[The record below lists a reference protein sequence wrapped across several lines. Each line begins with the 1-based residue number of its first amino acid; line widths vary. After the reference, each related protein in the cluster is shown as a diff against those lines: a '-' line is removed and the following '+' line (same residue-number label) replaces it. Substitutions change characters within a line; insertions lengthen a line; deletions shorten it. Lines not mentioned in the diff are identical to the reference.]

1 MINVLLVAELTPA
14 VREIYASSISSEFPG
29 VRVQTAASRQESFE
43 HLGEADVLLT
53 FTPMMSDA
61 MLQAAPRLK
70 WIQALGTGVDNL
82 IELPSLRPDVIVTN
96 MRGIHGAPVAE
107 AALAS
112 MLALSRGLP
121 DFVRNQDRAQWQRW
135 PARLLNA
142 KTVGI
147 LGIGV
152 IAETLAPIC
161 KAFGMEVFGFSSE
174 PRAVPGFDAVHRRS
188 DLQAM
193 AHRLDYLVLLA
204 PLTEAT
210 RNIIDAR
217 MLAAMKPSAFLINFA
232 RGGVVDE
239 AALVEAL
246 KAKAISGA
254 ALDVFNE
261 EPLPADNPL
270 WGLKNVLI
278 TTHQGGF
285 CDVYPKLALPIISQN
300 LRLFMDGRTDQM
312 INRVHR

>member
-1 MINVLLVAELTPA
+1 MIKVLLFAELTPA
-14 VREIYASSISSEFPG
+14 VREVYASSIRSAFPDISLAI
-29 VRVQTAASRQESFE
+29 AADRQAAFE
-43 HLGEADVLLT
+43 HLHEADVLLT
-53 FTPMMSDA
+53 FTPLMSDGI
-61 MLQAAPRLK
+61 LQAAPRLK
-70 WIQALGTGVDNL
+70 WVQALGVGVDNL
-82 IELPSLRPDVIVTN
+82 IELPSLRPEIIVTN

-112 MLALSRGLP
+112 MLAVSRGLP

-161 KAFGMEVFGFSSE
+161 KAFGMEVLGFSSE
-174 PRAVPGFDAVHRRS
+174 PRAVPGFDTVHRRS

-193 AHRLDYLVLLA
+193 VSRLDYLVLLA
-204 PLTEAT
+204 PLIEST

-217 MLAAMKPSAFLINFA
+217 MLAVMKPSAFLINFG
-232 RGGVVDE
+232 RGGLVDE
-239 AALVEAL
+239 TALVEAL
-246 KAKAISGA
+246 KAGTISGA

-261 EPLPADNPL
+261 EPLPAENPL
-270 WGLKNVLI
+270 WSLRNVLI

-300 LRLFMDGRTDQM
+300 LRLFLDGRTDQM
-312 INRVHR
+312 VNRVLR

>member
-1 MINVLLVAELTPA
+1 MINVLLFAELTPA
-14 VREIYASSISSEFPG
+14 VREIYASSLRSEFPELQ
-29 VRVQTAASRQESFE
+29 VRTAANREEALKSI
-43 HLGEADVLLT
+43 GDADVLLT

-61 MLQAAPRLK
+61 ILQSAHRLK
-70 WIQALGTGVDNL
+70 WVQALGTGVDNL
-82 IELPSLRPDVIVTN
+82 IDLPSLRPDVIVTN

-121 DFVRNQDRAQWQRW
+121 GFVRNQDRAEWRRW
-135 PARLLNA
+135 PARLLNG
-142 KTVGI
+142 KCVGI
-147 LGIGV
+147 LGVGV

-161 KAFGMEVFGFSSE
+161 KAFGMEVVGFSSE
-174 PRAVPGFDAVHRRS
+174 PRTVLGFDAIHRRS
-188 DLQAM
+188 DLRAM
-193 AHRLDYLVLLA
+193 AGQLDYLVLLA
-204 PLTEAT
+204 PLTDAT
-210 RNIIDAR
+210 RNIVDAK
-217 MLAAMKPSAFLINFA
+217 MLAAMKPSAFLINLA

-239 AALVEAL
+239 VALVEAL
-246 KAKAISGA
+246 TKGTISGA

-261 EPLPADNPL
+261 EPLPSDNPL

-300 LRLFMDGRTDQM
+300 LRLFLDGQTDQM
-312 INRVHR
+312 VNRIHR